1 MIENDMKTNKLKYLL
16 ATGFG
21 TGYSPYASGTVGS
34 LAAWLLFIFI
44 PLDDY
49 IWLAISIAMF
59 FIGIWVS
66 GIVEKDIGKDPGIVV
81 IDEFVGQWIA
91 LLFLP
96 KTIWILIAGFLV
108 FRILDIIKPF
118 PAADLEELD
127 GGVGIML
134 DDVIAGIYTNIA
146 LHLTLIFLS

>member
-1 MIENDMKTNKLKYLL
+1 
-16 ATGFG
+16 
-21 TGYSPYASGTVGS
+21 
-34 LAAWLLFIFI
+34 
-44 PLDDY
+44 
-49 IWLAISIAMF
+49 LAISIAMF

-66 GIVEKDIGKDPGIVV
+66 GFVEKDIGKDPGIVV
-81 IDEFVGQWIA
+81 IDEFVGQWLA

>member
-1 MIENDMKTNKLKYLL
+1 MNLKKLKYIL

-21 TGYSPYASGTVGS
+21 CGYAPYIPGTIGS
-34 LAAWLLFIFI
+34 LVALLLFIFI
-44 PLDDY
+44 PLQDY
-49 IWLAISIAMF
+49 IWLAISIIMF

-66 GIVEKDIGKDPGIVV
+66 GTVEKDKGKDPGIVV

-96 KTIWILIAGFLV
+96 RILWIFIASFFV

-127 GGVGIML
+127 GGIGIML
-134 DDVIAGIYTNIA
+134 DDIIVAIYTNMA
-146 LHLTLIFLS
+146 LQLTLIFIS

>member
-1 MIENDMKTNKLKYLL
+1 MDVKKLKYIF

-21 TGYSPYASGTVGS
+21 IGYAPYIPGTIGS
-34 LAAWLLFIFI
+34 LVALLLFIFI
-44 PLDDY
+44 PFQDY
-49 IWLAISIAMF
+49 IWLAIIIIMF

-66 GIVEKDIGKDPGIVV
+66 GTVEKDKGKDPGIVV

-96 KTIWILIAGFLV
+96 RILWIFIAGFFV

-127 GGVGIML
+127 GGIGIML
-134 DDVIAGIYTNIA
+134 DDIIVAIYTNVA
-146 LHLTLIFLS
+146 LQLTLIFIS

>member
-1 MIENDMKTNKLKYLL
+1 MNLKKLKYIF

-21 TGYSPYASGTVGS
+21 IGYTPYIPGTIGS
-34 LAAWLLFIFI
+34 LVALLLFIFI
-44 PLDDY
+44 PLQDY
-49 IWLAISIAMF
+49 IWLAISIIMF

-66 GIVEKDIGKDPGIVV
+66 GTVEKDKGKDPGIVV

-96 KTIWILIAGFLV
+96 RILWIFIASFFV

-127 GGVGIML
+127 GGIGIML
-134 DDVIAGIYTNIA
+134 DDIIVAIYTNMA
-146 LHLTLIFLS
+146 LQLTLIFIS

>member
-1 MIENDMKTNKLKYLL
+1 MDVKKLKYIF

-21 TGYSPYASGTVGS
+21 IGYAPYIPGTIGS
-34 LAAWLLFIFI
+34 LVALLLFIFI
-44 PLDDY
+44 PFQDY
-49 IWLAISIAMF
+49 IWLAIIIIMF

-66 GIVEKDIGKDPGIVV
+66 GTVEKDKGKDPGIVV

-96 KTIWILIAGFLV
+96 RILWIFIASFFV

-127 GGVGIML
+127 GGIGIML
-134 DDVIAGIYTNIA
+134 DDIIVAIYTNVA
-146 LHLTLIFLS
+146 LQLTLIFIS

>member
-1 MIENDMKTNKLKYLL
+1 LIENDMKTNKLKYLL

-34 LAAWLLFIFI
+34 LAACLLFIFI

>member
-1 MIENDMKTNKLKYLL
+1 MNLKKLK
-16 ATGFG
+16 
-21 TGYSPYASGTVGS
+21 
-34 LAAWLLFIFI
+34 LFIFI
-44 PLDDY
+44 PLQDY
-49 IWLAISIAMF
+49 IWLAISIIMF

-66 GIVEKDIGKDPGIVV
+66 GTVEKDKGKDPGIVV

-96 KTIWILIAGFLV
+96 RILWIFIAGFIV

-127 GGVGIML
+127 GGIGIML
-134 DDVIAGIYTNIA
+134 DDIIVAIYTNVA
-146 LHLTLIFLS
+146 LHLTLIFIS

>member
-1 MIENDMKTNKLKYLL
+1 MNLKKLKYIF

-21 TGYSPYASGTVGS
+21 IGYAPYIPGTIGS
-34 LAAWLLFIFI
+34 LVALLLFIFI
-44 PLDDY
+44 PLQDY
-49 IWLAISIAMF
+49 IWLAISILMF
-59 FIGIWVS
+59 FIGMWVS
-66 GIVEKDIGKDPGIVV
+66 GTVEKDNGKDPGIVV

-96 KTIWILIAGFLV
+96 RILWIFIASFIV

-127 GGVGIML
+127 GGIGIML
-134 DDVIAGIYTNIA
+134 DDIIAAIYTNMA
-146 LHLTLIFLS
+146 LQLTLIFIS

>member
-1 MIENDMKTNKLKYLL
+1 MNVKKLKYIF

-21 TGYSPYASGTVGS
+21 CGYAPYIPGTVGS
-34 LAAWLLFIFI
+34 LVALLLFIFI
-44 PLDDY
+44 PLQDY
-49 IWLAISIAMF
+49 IWLAISIIMF

-66 GIVEKDIGKDPGIVV
+66 GTVEKDKGKDPGIVV

-96 KTIWILIAGFLV
+96 RILWIFIASFFV

-127 GGVGIML
+127 GGIGIML
-134 DDVIAGIYTNIA
+134 DDIIVAIYTNMA
-146 LHLTLIFLS
+146 LQLTLIFIS